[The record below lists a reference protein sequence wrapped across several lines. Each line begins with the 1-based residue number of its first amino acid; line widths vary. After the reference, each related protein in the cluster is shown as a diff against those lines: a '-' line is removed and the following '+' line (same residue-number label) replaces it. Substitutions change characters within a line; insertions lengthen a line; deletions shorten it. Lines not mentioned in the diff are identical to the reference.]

1 METTIE
7 HYESLLEVNFRT
19 WRKQG
24 ITCVLLDVDSTV
36 APWLGSV
43 ITPEMARKLAQAR
56 KIGIM
61 HIGLVTNSRQKAAER
76 IADIAQQC
84 GADGYFLPGRFK
96 ERKPSPSL
104 INKALAQFAA
114 KPEQAAMVG
123 DKYTADVIAAKRA
136 GLAKAAWVDRLGK
149 EDLLLDRLIRR
160 PAEAPIKMLHKRRSS
175 KTITR

>member
-1 METTIE
+1 MKTAIE
-7 HYESLLEVNFRT
+7 HYKSLLEVNFET

-24 ITCVLLDVDSTV
+24 ITCILLDVDSTV
-36 APWLGSV
+36 APWLGST
-43 ITPEMARKLAQAR
+43 ITPEMAHKLAQAR
-56 KIGIM
+56 KVGIT

-84 GADGYFLPGRFK
+84 GADGYFLPGRLK

-104 INKALAQFAA
+104 IRKALEQFGV
-114 KPEQAAMVG
+114 KPEQAAMAG
-123 DKYTADVIAAKRA
+123 DKYTADVLAAKRA

-160 PAEAPIKMLHKRRSS
+160 PAETPIKMLHRRKS
-175 KTITR
+175 KNRLT